1 MAQEEERAAVRG
13 GPKDGLAHGPEREA
27 DSVPTPG
34 GRPEDR
40 PAPPSV
46 PVRPGR
52 GAPLH
57 DAPAHKRRRGRG
69 ARFLR
74 LLGGALDPRAWAHA
88 VRIVNYYNYAHV
100 QPRRRIAM
108 GPGCAISP
116 NAVFSNPENIRLG
129 ARVSLGAR
137 CHLWAGPGRGRITI
151 GDDVLFGPE
160 VMVTAASYRYDDGQP
175 VTAQAMDEA
184 DVTIGRD
191 AWLGTRA
198 VVLPG
203 ATVGEGAIIGAGAL
217 VRGSIPPFAIAVGA
231 PARVIGRRRLA
242 KAPAPEGGA
251 TEERPEV

>member
-1 MAQEEERAAVRG
+1 MAQDEGREAARA
-13 GPKDGLAHGPEREA
+13 GPGNEPEAAA
-27 DSVPTPG
+27 DSVPDPLQG
-34 GRPEDR
+34 ARDR
-40 PAPPSV
+40 SASA
-46 PVRPGR
+46 RPGR
-52 GAPLH
+52 GTPMHEAPV
-57 DAPAHKRRRGRG
+57 HKHRRGRG

-116 NAVFSNPENIRLG
+116 NAVFSNPENITLG

-137 CHLWAGPGRGRITI
+137 CHLWAGPGRGRITV

-160 VMVTAASYRYDDGQP
+160 VMVTAATYRYDDGQP

-184 DVTIGRD
+184 DVAIGRD

-203 ATVGEGAIIGAGAL
+203 ATIGEGAIIGAGAL

-231 PARVIGRRRLA
+231 PARVVGRRRL
-242 KAPAPEGGA
+242 KGVPPGG
-251 TEERPEV
+251 